1 MTQKEYNMLFKLQ
14 AQLSGNF
21 KGTFTGAQQ
30 EVLNLQKRIDT
41 LNSIQ
46 SNISAYEKQQSA
58 VEKTKDKLSLLQQQY
73 DNVQKEIQETE
84 GFSSSLANQLVAK
97 NAAIEK
103 TKTSLAQQTD
113 KLNATGNA
121 LKDAGV
127 DTNNLASASQNLSE
141 RIDRAKVKQE
151 EVAKTTLVSADAM
164 KKASNEAQS
173 FGDST
178 SSAFEAA
185 QQALVSAGI
194 IKALQ
199 EIFQLY
205 KQCIDASI
213 EYESAMAGVAKTT
226 DLSDVEL
233 GKLASDFQA
242 LSTEIPV
249 AATELANIGE
259 AAGQLGIQKE
269 NLLGFT
275 ETMAN
280 LATATN
286 MTSDDAATTLARFA
300 NITGMA
306 QSKFSNLGSSIVAL
320 GNNFATTESE
330 IAQMALRL
338 AGAGAQINLS
348 EGDILGISAA
358 LSSLGI
364 EAQAGGS
371 SFSKVMTEIQ
381 VAVETGSEKLD
392 DFASVANMSAEEFA
406 HAFEVDAA
414 NAITQFIVGLGN
426 AEQKGTSVTLM
437 LQELGITELRMSDA
451 LKRSANAS
459 ELFASAISLGNTAF
473 KENVALTKEA
483 ETRYAT
489 TESKLKMFSNAATN
503 LQVAFGDKL
512 NPAINNF
519 AEAGTSALG
528 FLTDFIVGSDLLV
541 PLLTGAATALAT
553 LAAGVAVYT
562 LVTKA
567 AEVAQK
573 AFHTTLLSSPL
584 GWVALALGAIVTGFI
599 AVSAA
604 MEDAAAE
611 TEALT
616 EKAREMEGAF
626 KESQAVYDDTRNS
639 IVGAVDAA
647 QPYIDYL
654 AQIEDESIAAG
665 RATDDYAFTI
675 ERIRALLPE
684 VNIELDET
692 TGLVKGNAAAIR
704 GLTDDWKQLAL
715 DQALATKYQDEMAAW
730 ADATVELKRNQAE
743 LNYLDKQRPG
753 LLKEQTEL
761 TKQQFELEKQ
771 VGEAWDDGNI
781 DRYEALSEQYH
792 KVSDE
797 LYDVT
802 DRLTENTFRTEDLNT
817 AIAAGNEETA
827 RYNDMIEEERNLL
840 SDLGE
845 EQEGYANKSDSAT
858 SAVEDLTAAMEELT
872 EEYEAAYDAAY
883 SSFEGQFGLFDKAS
897 TSSETYLNST
907 VSNAQAALDT
917 QLSYWNT
924 YSANIDV
931 LKSHSAEDLGLT
943 QENYD
948 LMMSHVQSG
957 SEEAAGLAQSMVNNL
972 NNGNTEAVTNLGNTI
987 GELETKQQEMATTT
1001 AEWITGFTGKMAQL
1015 EEDFAKS
1022 IENLN
1027 LSKEA
1032 RTAAESTLNEYIAGV
1047 DSKRSEVA
1055 AAYARIA
1062 AAASA
1067 ALSSVTVSTPSR
1079 SYAGGVEGVNGSF
1092 AEGLDYV
1099 PYDGFIAE
1107 LHKGER
1113 VLTAA
1118 EALAYNAAYEQQN
1131 RVVAFAPEFMQAMS
1145 NVSQTAI
1152 ATPLYAESGSSAQ
1165 SAPIQISPVYNFSG
1179 TNDTTEIRE
1188 ILAQNNEDL
1197 RQLVLDVLEEI
1208 DSDKVRSGYR

>member
-14 AQLSGNF
+14 AQLGGNF
-21 KGTFTGAQQ
+21 NSTFTGAQT

-58 VEKTKDKLSLLQQQY
+58 VDKTKDKLSLLQQQY
-73 DNVQKEIQETE
+73 DNIQKEIQETE
-84 GFSSSLANQLVAK
+84 GFSSSLTNQLAAK
-97 NAAIEK
+97 NAQIDK
-103 TKTSLAQQTD
+103 TKTALDQQTD

-127 DTNNLASASQNLSE
+127 DTNNLTSASQNLTE
-141 RIDRAKVKQE
+141 RIDRAKTKQE

-164 KKASNEAQS
+164 KKAGNEAQS
-173 FGDST
+173 FGENT
-178 SSAFEAA
+178 SSAFAAA
-185 QQALVSAGI
+185 QQALVSVGI

-199 EIFQLY
+199 EVFQLFQ
-205 KQCIDASI
+205 QCAEAAI
-213 EYESAMAGVAKTT
+213 EYESAIAGVAKTT
-226 DLSDVEL
+226 DLSSAEL
-233 GKLASDFQA
+233 GQLASDFKA
-242 LSTEIPV
+242 MSTEIPV

-286 MTSDDAATTLARFA
+286 MSSDDAATTLARFA

-306 QSKFSNLGSSIVAL
+306 QSKFGNLGSSIVAL
-320 GNNFATTESE
+320 GNNYATTESE

-338 AGAGAQINLS
+338 AGAGTQIKMS

-371 SFSKVMTEIQ
+371 SFSKVMTQIQ

-406 HAFEVDAA
+406 RAFEEDAA
-414 NAITQFIVGLGN
+414 NAITQFIIGLGN

-437 LQELGITELRMSDA
+437 LDELGITELRMSDA

-459 ELFASAISLGNTAF
+459 ELFASALSLGNSAF
-473 KENVALTKEA
+473 KENTALTKEA

-489 TESKLKMFSNAATN
+489 TESKLKMLSNSATN
-503 LQVAFGDKL
+503 LQVAIGDKL
-512 NPAINNF
+512 NPAIKNL
-519 AEAGTSALG
+519 ADAGTGALG
-528 FLTDFIVGSDLLV
+528 FLTDFIAGSDLLV

-553 LAAGVAVYT
+553 LAAGVAVYS

-567 AEVAQK
+567 AEIAQK
-573 AFHTTLLSSPL
+573 AFNTTLLSSPL
-584 GWVALALGAIVTGFI
+584 GWAALALGAVVAGFV

-604 MEDAAAE
+604 IEDTAAE

-616 EKAREMEGAF
+616 EKARAMEEAF
-626 KESQAVYDDTRNS
+626 AESQATYGETRNS
-639 IVGAVDAA
+639 VLGAVDAA
-647 QPYIDYL
+647 QPYIEYL
-654 AQIEDESIAAG
+654 AKIEGESIAAG
-665 RATDDYAFTI
+665 KATDDYAFTI

-715 DQALATKYQDEMAAW
+715 DQALASKYQDEMAAW

-743 LNYLDKQRPG
+743 LNYLDEQRPE
-753 LLKEQTEL
+753 LLKKQTDL
-761 TKQQFELEKQ
+761 TKEQLDLERKI
-771 VGEAWDDGNI
+771 GKAWDSGDMSTY
-781 DRYEALSEQYH
+781 DKLSDKYRELS
-792 KVSDE
+792 KE

-802 DRLTENTFRTEDLNT
+802 DQYNENYFRSEDLKT
-817 AIAAGNEETA
+817 AIAAGKEETA
-827 RYNDMIEEERNLL
+827 QYNDLIEEEKNLL
-840 SDLGE
+840 SGLGE
-845 EQEGYANKSDSAT
+845 EQDSYTGKSDSAT
-858 SAVEDLTAAMEELT
+858 SAVEDLAAAMQELT
-872 EEYEAAYDAAY
+872 EEYEAAYDTALA
-883 SSFEGQFGLFDKAS
+883 SFEGQFGLFDKAS

-924 YSANIDV
+924 YSDNV
-931 LKSHSAEDLGLT
+931 NTLKALSADDLGIT

-957 SEEAAGLAQSMVNNL
+957 TEEAAGLAQSMVNNL
-972 NNGNTEAVTNLGNTI
+972 NNGNTEAVTNLANTI
-987 GELETKQQEMATTT
+987 GQVSTKQQEMATTT
-1001 AEWITGFTGKMAQL
+1001 AEWVTDFTGRMSQL
-1015 EEDFAKS
+1015 EKDFAAS
-1022 IENLN
+1022 IQNLN

-1047 DSKRSEVA
+1047 DSKRGEVVA
-1055 AAYARIA
+1055 AYQRIA
-1062 AAASA
+1062 SAASA
-1067 ALSSVTVSTPSR
+1067 AMASITIPSP
-1079 SYAGGVEGVNGSF
+1079 GGGGDGISHKVDGTF
-1092 AEGLDYV
+1092 ATGLDYV
-1099 PYDGFIAE
+1099 PFDGFIAE

-1113 VLTAA
+1113 ILTAA
-1118 EALAYNAAYEQQN
+1118 EALAYDEAYEQQN
-1131 RVVAFAPEFMQAMS
+1131 QVVAFAPEFMSALFASSQASM
-1145 NVSQTAI
+1145 AK
-1152 ATPLYAESGSSAQ
+1152 PLYAEAGPSDRQYSYTYSPAYHISGSDN
-1165 SAPIQISPVYNFSG
+1165 I
-1179 TNDTTEIRE
+1179 DDIR
-1188 ILAQNNEDL
+1188 QM
-1197 RQLVLDVLEEI
+1197 LEEH
-1208 DSDKVRSGYR
+1208 DRNLEGRMRETFEEWENDKVRSAY